1 MKVSFLGSRGIPAR
15 YSGFER
21 FVQEVSVRLAQRGH
35 EVTVYNRAP
44 FNPCREKNFEGV
56 RLVRLPTLP
65 TKATDTL
72 VHGGICTLHAL
83 ARADGAVLYYCG
95 VGNACW
101 MRLAR
106 LWGRVA
112 LLNVDGADFA
122 RAKWS
127 GFGRWWLR
135 QSERWAGGASRV
147 IADNREIQKRYLR
160 EHGIDAEF
168 IPYGTRLLEADPGR
182 GELERLGLKTKEFFL
197 YVSRLTPENGALEVI
212 RGYRQSGSTLPLVVV
227 GDEPY
232 EKGYLARLRAEAEGC
247 PQILFTG
254 YLFGEGYRQL
264 SWHARA
270 FFLGSAF
277 DATRPVLLEQMGAGG
292 CVVLQEVPGNR
303 EIAGEAA
310 WWVDPDD
317 PVRGFAEAFRALTG
331 DAARAAALGLA
342 ARERVRTRY
351 DWERVTSQYE
361 ELFQKLLAPSSGD
374 FPARPRGDFTENPH

>member
-1 MKVSFLGSRGIPAR
+1 MDPDDQPEKRLPQPDSFHRNVCLFLELFLPTGNRDGAPVFRGGGDAGRGGPAAGPGGPRGLKVSFLGSRGIPAR

-83 ARADGAVLYYCG
+83 ARSDGAVLYYCG

-135 QSERWAGGASRV
+135 QSERWSGGASRV

-182 GELERLGLKTKEFFL
+182 
-197 YVSRLTPENGALEVI
+197 
-212 RGYRQSGSTLPLVVV
+212 
-227 GDEPY
+227 
-232 EKGYLARLRAEAEGC
+232 
-247 PQILFTG
+247 
-254 YLFGEGYRQL
+254 
-264 SWHARA
+264 
-270 FFLGSAF
+270 
-277 DATRPVLLEQMGAGG
+277 
-292 CVVLQEVPGNR
+292 
-303 EIAGEAA
+303 
-310 WWVDPDD
+310 
-317 PVRGFAEAFRALTG
+317 
-331 DAARAAALGLA
+331 
-342 ARERVRTRY
+342 
-351 DWERVTSQYE
+351 
-361 ELFQKLLAPSSGD
+361 
-374 FPARPRGDFTENPH
+374 